1 MTEKTRVAPP
11 VLAWASLSD
20 VGRVRPANED
30 FVGDPDRLAPL
41 VGGPARLAS
50 RGALFAVADG
60 MGGHARGEIASR
72 LAIEV
77 LYSTFYNSPGD
88 SVEMFKKA
96 ILTANTAVRRAGVLA
111 KPEKVGDGHEART
124 LPRMG
129 TTLVAAL
136 VLGRWVLVGNI
147 GDSRAYLMEDGRLEQ
162 VSRDHT
168 YLAEEI
174 RRGLVSPEASEA
186 VAFKHLIT
194 RSLGTKDEVEVDLFW
209 RPWPDGATL
218 LLATDGLHGVVEE
231 LEMETILAS
240 RPPEQAVAALVK
252 AAHDGGAPDNV
263 SVVVVHKT
271 PARGKTR
278 PLVRLFA
285 GTSGFSYDGWTGTF
299 YPEDLPAD
307 KRLAFYA
314 TQLPGGRDQQH
325 VLPDAEAGAARG
337 LGRAGAGG
345 LSLRAQG
352 LAAHHAHQAPQGGR
366 RRGEVPPRLRAPARG
381 QARACPLRAAP
392 EPQEGRPAPR
402 GVPRAPPVPTRRPRS
417 SSATRPGWT
426 RRSTRS

>member
-20 VGRVRPANED
+20 VGKVRPANED

-60 MGGHARGEIASR
+60 MGGHARGEIASK

-174 RRGLVSPEASEA
+174 RRGLVSPEAAEA

-263 SVVVVHKT
+263 SVVVVRKT
-271 PARGKTR
+271 PARGKT
-278 PLVRLFA
+278 
-285 GTSGFSYDGWTGTF
+285 
-299 YPEDLPAD
+299 
-307 KRLAFYA
+307 
-314 TQLPGGRDQQH
+314 GR
-325 VLPDAEAGAARG
+325 
-337 LGRAGAGG
+337 
-345 LSLRAQG
+345 S
-352 LAAHHAHQAPQGGR
+352 
-366 RRGEVPPRLRAPARG
+366 
-381 QARACPLRAAP
+381 
-392 EPQEGRPAPR
+392 
-402 GVPRAPPVPTRRPRS
+402 
-417 SSATRPGWT
+417 
-426 RRSTRS
+426 